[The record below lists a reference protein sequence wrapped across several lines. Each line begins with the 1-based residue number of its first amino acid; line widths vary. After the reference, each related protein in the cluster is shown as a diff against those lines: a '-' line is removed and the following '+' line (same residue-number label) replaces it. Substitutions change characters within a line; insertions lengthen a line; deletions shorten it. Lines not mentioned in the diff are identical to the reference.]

1 VITDKLHYGAT
12 KSRLYIA
19 WLTPLV

>member
-12 KSRLYIA
+12 KSRLSIV
-19 WLTPLV
+19 WLTPLA